1 MRMRIAFVSM
11 FTEQLRADG
20 ATRRMR
26 RVAERLAAHGHDVS
40 VLCAQWWEGDV
51 PEFEQEGVNYVAVTE
66 TPSATTFASKV
77 PFALRRVKP
86 DVIHATNSP
95 PTQVTGAKT
104 AARLLRVPVVVDWWA
119 EREGDSRGA
128 SKRAARGA
136 KRVVTP
142 SQMVKTTVRE
152 FGVSE
157 DAVRV
162 VPESIDFDLI
172 REAETDDRAD
182 ILYSRHLDQYA
193 NVESFFLAL
202 AELRDKDWR
211 AAVVGDGP
219 ERAQAEQT
227 AADLRIDDRVEFL
240 GELPPE
246 EFVPIMKG
254 AHVFAQTAAVEPF
267 ATPLLWA
274 LASGCVGIVEY
285 QARSSAHELVVNC
298 DRGARV
304 TSPQELADEIS
315 AAAGYSQESL
325 NEAFASY
332 DHDDVIR
339 RYETIYED
347 AVDDYGFF

>member
-1 MRMRIAFVSM
+1 MRIAFVSM
-11 FTEQLRADG
+11 YTEQLRADG

-26 RVAERLAAHGHDVS
+26 RVSERLAASGHDVS
-40 VLCAQWWEGDV
+40 VLCAQWWEGEV
-51 PEFEQEGVNYVAVTE
+51 PEFEQNDVNYIRVTE
-66 TPSATTFASKV
+66 TPSAPKFASKV

-104 AARLLRVPVVVDWWA
+104 AARFLRVPVVVDWWA
-119 EREGDSRGA
+119 EREGDSSSA
-128 SKRAARGA
+128 CKRAARGP
-136 KRVVTP
+136 KRVIAP
-142 SQMVKTTVRE
+142 SQMVKTDVRE
-152 FGVSE
+152 YGAPE
-157 DAVRV
+157 EAVRV
-162 VPESIDFDLI
+162 VPESIDFDLV
-172 REAETDDRAD
+172 REAEADDRAD

-211 AAVVGDGP
+211 AAVIGDGP
-219 ERAQAEQT
+219 ERAEAEQT

-267 ATPLLWA
+267 ANDLLWA

-315 AAAGYSQESL
+315 AAAGYSQESI
-325 NEAFASY
+325 NEEFASF
-332 DHDDVIR
+332 DHDDVLR
-339 RYETIYED
+339 RYEDIYAD
-347 AVDDYGFF
+347 AIEDYGWF